1 MFVVGRDAGDRKP
14 RSSSLRR
21 SKLDKILT
29 RAPGEK
35 RQDFGMFFRAS
46 STRLSMEK
54 RSRRNAGKGMARP
67 STWIVFK
74 RGADPPRN
82 PLMAGG
88 SAASLDANR
97 MHSSAGNGTCIT
109 SAIG

>member
-1 MFVVGRDAGDRKP
+1 MFVVDRDAGGRKP
-14 RSSSLRR
+14 RSRSLRW
-21 SKLDKILT
+21 SKLDKIVT

-35 RQDFGMFFRAS
+35 QQDFGMFFRTS
-46 STRLSMEK
+46 STRLSVDT

-67 STWIVFK
+67 STWIAFK

-82 PLMAGG
+82 PRMAGG
-88 SAASLDANR
+88 SAASLDAIQMN
-97 MHSSAGNGTCIT
+97 SSAGNGTCIT